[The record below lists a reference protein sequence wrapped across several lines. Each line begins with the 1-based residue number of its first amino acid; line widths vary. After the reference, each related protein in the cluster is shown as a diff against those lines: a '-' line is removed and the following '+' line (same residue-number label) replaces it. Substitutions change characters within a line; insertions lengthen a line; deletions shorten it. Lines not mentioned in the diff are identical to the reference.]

1 MSELQQWI
9 NSYLIKWGLVRDSA
23 NIWDNLIVLL
33 LVIAVTVG
41 IDYTCRYIFLGLF
54 KRFAK
59 RTKNQWDDLIV
70 ERKIINKLMHLIPA
84 ILVYIM
90 LPLALPRAEMPT
102 LLGILQMICS
112 IYIVAVILRFIN
124 AALNLLLEIYN
135 RKEAFKNKPL
145 KGFVQIIQVLVF
157 FVGFIII
164 ISILI
169 GKSPATLFAGLGA
182 SAAILMLVFKDTI
195 LGFVAGIQLSANDM
209 LRPGDWITMTKY
221 GADGTVIEVT
231 LNSIKVR
238 NFDNTITMIPPYA
251 LVSDSF
257 QNWRGMQ
264 ESGGRRVKR
273 SINIDMNS
281 VRFCTPEMLD
291 KFRKISLLTE
301 YIDTKQ
307 QELERYNKEHNI
319 DGSIKVNGRRQTN
332 LGVFRA
338 YLVNYLK
345 SNPDV
350 NKDLTCMVRQLQPTE
365 KGIPMEL
372 YFFAATTVW
381 IPYEGIQSDVF
392 DHILA
397 VLPEFDLQVFQE
409 VSGSDLR
416 HLRIETVN

>member
-1 MSELQQWI
+1 M
-9 NSYLIKWGLVRDSA
+9 IKWGLVRDSA
-23 NIWDNLIVLL
+23 NIWDNLIILL

-59 RTKNQWDDLIV
+59 RTRNQWDDLIV

-102 LLGILQMICS
+102 LLGILQMVCS

-350 NKDLTCMVRQLQPTE
+350 NKNLTCMVRQLQPTE

-416 HLRIETVN
+416 HLRIETAN

>member
-9 NSYLIKWGLVRDSA
+9 NSYLVKWGLVHDSA

-33 LVIAVTVG
+33 LVIIVTVA
-41 IDYTCRYIFLGLF
+41 IDYTCRYLFLGLF

-59 RTKNQWDDLIV
+59 RTRNQWDDLIV

-90 LPLALPRAEMPT
+90 LPLALPREEMPT

-281 VRFCTPEMLD
+281 VRFCTPEMLA

-307 QELERYNKEHNI
+307 KELERYNEEHNI
-319 DGSIKVNGRRQTN
+319 DDSIKVNGRRQTN

-397 VLPEFDLQVFQE
+397 VLPEFGLQVFQE
-409 VSGSDLR
+409 VSGSDLH
-416 HLRIETVN
+416 HLRIQASN

>member
-1 MSELQQWI
+1 MSELQRWI
-9 NSYLIKWGLVRDSA
+9 NSYLIKWGLVHDSA

-59 RTKNQWDDLIV
+59 RTRNQWDDLIV
-70 ERKIINKLMHLIPA
+70 ERKIIDKLMHLIPA

-90 LPLALPRAEMPT
+90 LPLALPRTEMPT

-281 VRFCTPEMLD
+281 VRFCTPEMLE
-291 KFRKISLLTE
+291 KFRKIALLTE
-301 YIDTKQ
+301 YVDTKQ
-307 QELERYNKEHNI
+307 QELETYNKEHNI
-319 DGSIKVNGRRQTN
+319 DGSILVNGRRQTN

-381 IPYEGIQSDVF
+381 IPYEGIQADVF

-397 VLPEFDLQVFQE
+397 ILPEFGLQVFQE

-416 HLRIETVN
+416 HLKIEKD

>member
-9 NSYLIKWGLVRDSA
+9 NSYLVKWGLVHDSA

-33 LVIAVTVG
+33 LVIIVTVA
-41 IDYTCRYIFLGLF
+41 IDYTCRYLFLGLF

-59 RTKNQWDDLIV
+59 RTRNQWDDLIV

-90 LPLALPRAEMPT
+90 LPLALPREEMPT

-281 VRFCTPEMLD
+281 VRFCTPEMLA

-307 QELERYNKEHNI
+307 KELERYNEEHNI
-319 DGSIKVNGRRQTN
+319 DDSIKVNGRRQTN

-350 NKDLTCMVRQLQPTE
+350 NKDLTCMARQLQPTE

-397 VLPEFDLQVFQE
+397 VLPEFGLQVFQE
-409 VSGSDLR
+409 VSGSDLH
-416 HLRIETVN
+416 HLRIQVSN

>member
-23 NIWDNLIVLL
+23 NIWDNLIILL

-59 RTKNQWDDLIV
+59 RTRNQWDDLIV

-102 LLGILQMICS
+102 LLGILQMVCS

-350 NKDLTCMVRQLQPTE
+350 NKNLTCMVRQLQPTE

-416 HLRIETVN
+416 HLRIETAN

>member
-9 NSYLIKWGLVRDSA
+9 NSYLIKWGLVHDSA

-90 LPLALPRAEMPT
+90 LPLALPRSEMPT

-281 VRFCTPEMLD
+281 VRFCTPEMLE
-291 KFRKISLLTE
+291 KFRKIALLTE
-301 YIDTKQ
+301 YVDTKQ
-307 QELERYNKEHNI
+307 QELETYNKEHNI
-319 DGSIKVNGRRQTN
+319 DGSILVNGRRQTN

-381 IPYEGIQSDVF
+381 IPYEGIQADVF

-397 VLPEFDLQVFQE
+397 ILPEFGLQVFQE

-416 HLRIETVN
+416 HLRIEKD

>member
-59 RTKNQWDDLIV
+59 RTRNQWDDLIV

-102 LLGILQMICS
+102 LLGILQMVCS

-416 HLRIETVN
+416 HLRIETAN

>member
-1 MSELQQWI
+1 M
-9 NSYLIKWGLVRDSA
+9 IKWGLVRDSA

-59 RTKNQWDDLIV
+59 RTRNQWDDLIV

-102 LLGILQMICS
+102 LLGILQMVCS

-416 HLRIETVN
+416 HLRIETAN

>member
-9 NSYLIKWGLVRDSA
+9 NSYLVKWGLVHDSA

-33 LVIAVTVG
+33 RVIAVTVG

-90 LPLALPRAEMPT
+90 LPLALPRSEMPT

-281 VRFCTPEMLD
+281 VRFCTPEMLE
-291 KFRKISLLTE
+291 KFRKIALLTE
-301 YIDTKQ
+301 YVDTKQ
-307 QELERYNKEHNI
+307 QELETYNKEHNI
-319 DGSIKVNGRRQTN
+319 DGSILVNGRRQTN

-372 YFFAATTVW
+372 YFFAATSVW
-381 IPYEGIQSDVF
+381 IPYESIQADVF

-397 VLPEFDLQVFQE
+397 ILPEFGLQVFQE

-416 HLRIETVN
+416 HLRIEKD

>member
-9 NSYLIKWGLVRDSA
+9 NSYLVKWGLVHDSA

-33 LVIAVTVG
+33 LVIIVTVA

-59 RTKNQWDDLIV
+59 RTRNQWDDLIV

-90 LPLALPRAEMPT
+90 LPLALPREEMPT

-281 VRFCTPEMLD
+281 VRFCTPEMLA

-307 QELERYNKEHNI
+307 KELERYNEEHNI
-319 DGSIKVNGRRQTN
+319 DDSIKVNGRRQTN

-397 VLPEFDLQVFQE
+397 VLPEFGLQVFQE
-409 VSGSDLR
+409 VSGSDLH
-416 HLRIETVN
+416 HLRIQTSN

>member
-59 RTKNQWDDLIV
+59 RTRNQWDDLIV

-264 ESGGRRVKR
+264 ESGGRRIKR

-416 HLRIETVN
+416 HLRIETAN

>member
-9 NSYLIKWGLVRDSA
+9 NSYLIKWGLVHDSA
-23 NIWDNLIVLL
+23 NIWDNLIILL

-90 LPLALPRAEMPT
+90 LPLALPRSEMPT

-124 AALNLLLEIYN
+124 TALNLLLEIYN

-281 VRFCTPEMLD
+281 VRFCTPEMLE
-291 KFRKISLLTE
+291 KFRKIALLTE
-301 YIDTKQ
+301 YVDTKQ
-307 QELERYNKEHNI
+307 QELETYNKEHNI
-319 DGSIKVNGRRQTN
+319 DGSILVNGRRQTN

-381 IPYEGIQSDVF
+381 IPYEGIQADVF

-397 VLPEFDLQVFQE
+397 ILPEFGLQVFQE

-416 HLRIETVN
+416 HLRIEKD

>member
-9 NSYLIKWGLVRDSA
+9 NSYLIKWGLVHDSA

-90 LPLALPRAEMPT
+90 LPLALPRTEMPT

-281 VRFCTPEMLD
+281 VRFCTPEMLE
-291 KFRKISLLTE
+291 KFRKIALLTE
-301 YIDTKQ
+301 YVDTKQ
-307 QELERYNKEHNI
+307 QELETYNKEHNI
-319 DGSIKVNGRRQTN
+319 DGSILVNGRRQTN

-372 YFFAATTVW
+372 YFFATTTVW
-381 IPYEGIQSDVF
+381 IPYEGIQADVF

-397 VLPEFDLQVFQE
+397 ILPEFGLQVFQE

-416 HLRIETVN
+416 HLRIEKD

>member
-9 NSYLIKWGLVRDSA
+9 NSYLIKWGLVHDSA
-23 NIWDNLIVLL
+23 NIWDNLVVLL
-33 LVIAVTVG
+33 LLIAITVG
-41 IDYTCRYIFLGLF
+41 IDYTCRYIFLELF
-54 KRFAK
+54 KRFAQK
-59 RTKNQWDDLIV
+59 TKNQWDDLIV

-90 LPLALPRAEMPT
+90 LPLALPKEEMPT
-102 LLGILQMICS
+102 LLGVLQMVCS
-112 IYIVAVILRFIN
+112 VYIVAVVLRFIN
-124 AALNLLLEIYN
+124 ASLNLLLEIYN
-135 RKEAFKNKPL
+135 RKESMKNKPL
-145 KGFVQIIQVLVF
+145 KG
-157 FVGFIII
+157 GIII
-164 ISILI
+164 LSILI

-209 LRPGDWITMTKY
+209 LRPGDWITMSKY

-231 LNSIKVR
+231 LNAIKVR
-238 NFDNTITMIPPYA
+238 NFDNTITTIPPYA

-257 QNWRGMQ
+257 QNWRGMK

-281 VRFCTPEMLD
+281 VHFCTPEMLA
-291 KFRKISLLTE
+291 KFRKISLLTD

-307 QELERYNKEHNI
+307 EELETYNKEHNI
-319 DGSIKVNGRRQTN
+319 DASIWVNGRRQTN
-332 LGVFRA
+332 IGVFRA

-345 SNPDV
+345 SNPNV
-350 NKDLTCMVRQLQPTE
+350 SQNMTCMVRQLQPTE
-365 KGIPMEL
+365 QGIPMEL
-372 YFFAATTVW
+372 YFFASTTDW
-381 IPYEGIQSDVF
+381 IPYEDIQADVF

-397 VLPEFDLQVFQE
+397 VIPEFGLQVFQG

-416 HLRIETVN
+416 HLRIESTTNLI

>member
-1 MSELQQWI
+1 
-9 NSYLIKWGLVRDSA
+9 
-23 NIWDNLIVLL
+23 
-33 LVIAVTVG
+33 
-41 IDYTCRYIFLGLF
+41 
-54 KRFAK
+54 
-59 RTKNQWDDLIV
+59 
-70 ERKIINKLMHLIPA
+70 
-84 ILVYIM
+84 
-90 LPLALPRAEMPT
+90 
-102 LLGILQMICS
+102 
-112 IYIVAVILRFIN
+112 
-124 AALNLLLEIYN
+124 
-135 RKEAFKNKPL
+135 
-145 KGFVQIIQVLVF
+145 
-157 FVGFIII
+157 
-164 ISILI
+164 
-169 GKSPATLFAGLGA
+169 
-182 SAAILMLVFKDTI
+182 
-195 LGFVAGIQLSANDM
+195 M

-281 VRFCTPEMLD
+281 VRFCTPEMLE
-291 KFRKISLLTE
+291 KFRKIALLTE
-301 YIDTKQ
+301 YVDTKQ
-307 QELERYNKEHNI
+307 QELETYNKEHNI
-319 DGSIKVNGRRQTN
+319 DGSILVNGRRQTN

-381 IPYEGIQSDVF
+381 IPYEGIQADVF

-397 VLPEFDLQVFQE
+397 ILPEFGLQVFQE

-416 HLRIETVN
+416 HLRIEKD

>member
-41 IDYTCRYIFLGLF
+41 IDYPCRYIFLGLF